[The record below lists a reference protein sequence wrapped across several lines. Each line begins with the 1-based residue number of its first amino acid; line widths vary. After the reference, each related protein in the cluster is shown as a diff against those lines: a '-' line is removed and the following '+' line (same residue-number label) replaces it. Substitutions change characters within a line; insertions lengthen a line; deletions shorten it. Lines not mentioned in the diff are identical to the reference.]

1 MKTVTLTD
9 EEVQELREILNSKAS
24 RYLDD
29 FWEISH
35 DEVHHVFNPKA
46 DLFKRIYNKIVS
58 PVFKGYWS

>member
-35 DEVHHVFNPKA
+35 GEVHHVFNPKA
-46 DLFKRIYNKIVS
+46 NLFKRIYNKIVS
-58 PVFKGYWS
+58 NVFR